1 MAGNFLAVHKRN
13 PTMSE
18 LNMKLVSVL
27 ETALSRHRLAGIAL
41 FALALS
47 GAGAAN
53 ETASNADVFTT
64 RESGADAYSITVTEL
79 ADDQRQFVSSGRRM
93 IDDLWVLPT
102 EVTGVWG
109 VGPTFNENSCQA
121 CHEKNGRARAPDD
134 SKEITKGLLLRLS
147 VPGDTE
153 TGAPRPHPNY
163 GSQFQNR
170 GVRKVVPAEG
180 KAFVNY
186 EPVIVEFA
194 DGEQISLRKP
204 VVKFTRLA
212 FGELGETTM
221 ISARIAP
228 SLVGLGLLEAIP
240 EETVLAIAE
249 QQLAQGLNGKPN
261 YVWDHESGQTVLGRF
276 GWKANQ
282 PSLLQQT
289 AAAFHGDIGAT
300 SSMFPV
306 ENCPAVQTKCIK
318 GPTAT
323 GCSGGHV
330 KCNDTMSW
338 EVFPSRLRNVT
349 RYLQALAVPAQ
360 RNADDSAVLRGK
372 ELFSGAQC
380 DGCHVPEL
388 KTGNTPQIAAA
399 ANLTILPYTDLLLH
413 DMGEGLADHRPDF
426 QASGRQWRTPP
437 LWGLGLQKTVNGHT
451 DLLHDGRARGFVEA
465 IVWHDGEAQR
475 SRDRFLEMDKH
486 DREALV
492 KFLESI

>member
-1 MAGNFLAVHKRN
+1 
-13 PTMSE
+13 
-18 LNMKLVSVL
+18 MKLVSVFD
-27 ETALSRHRLAGIAL
+27 TALRGRRMARLSLIAL
-41 FALALS
+41 VLS

-53 ETASNADVFTT
+53 EIASNADAFIT
-64 RESGADAYSITVTEL
+64 RESGTDAYSITVTAL
-79 ADDQRQFVSSGRRM
+79 ADDQRPLVSSGRRM
-93 IDDLWVLPT
+93 INDLWVLPT

-109 VGPTFNENSCQA
+109 VGPTFNENSCPA

-147 VPGDTE
+147 VPGDTD

-163 GSQFQNR
+163 GNQLQNR

-180 KAFVNY
+180 KVFINY

-221 ISARIAP
+221 VSARIAP

-249 QQLAQGLNGKPN
+249 QQLEQGLNGTPN

-282 PSLLQQT
+282 PNLRQQT

-330 KCNDTMSW
+330 NCGDTMSW

-360 RNADDSAVLRGK
+360 RNVDDSAVIRGK
-372 ELFSGAQC
+372 ELFSAAQC

-388 KTGNTPQIAAA
+388 KTGGTAKIAAA
-399 ANLTILPYTDLLLH
+399 TNLTIRPYTDLLLH
-413 DMGEGLADHRPDF
+413 DMGEDLADHRPDF
-426 QASGRQWRTPP
+426 KANGRQWRTPP
-437 LWGLGLQKTVNGHT
+437 LWALGLQETVNGHT

-465 IVWHDGEAQR
+465 IVWHGGEAQR
-475 SRDRFLEMDKH
+475 SRDHFLEMDKQ